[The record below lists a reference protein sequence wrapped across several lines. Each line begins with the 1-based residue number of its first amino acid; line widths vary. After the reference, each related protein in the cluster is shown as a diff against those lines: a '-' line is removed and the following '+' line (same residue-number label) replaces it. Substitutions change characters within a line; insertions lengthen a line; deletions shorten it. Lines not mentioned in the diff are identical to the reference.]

1 MRILLVEDSSE
12 LLQFVKIGLEGQGYV
27 VDGFETVGDSDAAM
41 AVTSYDAV
49 ILDLGLPDG
58 DGLDLLRSWRNRGV
72 TAPVLI
78 LTERDTLD
86 DRIKGL
92 DGGGDDYLIKPF
104 DLEELQARLRALLR
118 RPKAALGAVITVGN
132 ISLDSTSREIRIE
145 RVPVA
150 FPRRETAILEQ
161 LMRRCGTVVPK
172 EILVARVYSFDD
184 DVTLNSL
191 EAGVSR
197 LRKRLGKLG
206 SGVTI
211 RTLRGVGYLL
221 VEDHD

>member
-58 DGLDLLRSWRNRGV
+58 DGLNLLRSWRNRGV

-78 LTERDTLD
+78 LTGRDAVD

-104 DLEELQARLRALLR
+104 EIEELQARLRALLR
-118 RPKAALGAVITVGN
+118 RPKAAPGAVLTVGN

-145 RVPVA
+145 HAPVA

-172 EILVARVYSFDD
+172 EILVARVYKNRTIDSFEPETVPLMPSFASSNVPLMWCSAMALCSD
-184 DVTLNSL
+184 
-191 EAGVSR
+191 
-197 LRKRLGKLG
+197 
-206 SGVTI
+206 
-211 RTLRGVGYLL
+211 
-221 VEDHD
+221 

>member
-1 MRILLVEDSSE
+1 MRILLVEDSPS
-12 LLQFVKIGLEGQGYV
+12 LLQFVKVGLEGQDFV
-27 VDGFETVGDSDAAM
+27 VDGFETVGDGEAAM
-41 AVTSYDAV
+41 ASASYDAV

-58 DGLDLLRSWRNRGV
+58 DGLDLLHSWRARGV
-72 TAPVLI
+72 TVPVLI
-78 LTERDTLD
+78 LTGRDTLD

-104 DLEELQARLRALLR
+104 DIKELQARLRALLR
-118 RPKAALGAVITVGN
+118 RPITALGTVLTAGK

-161 LMRRCGTVVPK
+161 LMRRCGNVVPK
-172 EILVARVYSFDD
+172 EILADRVYSFDD
-184 DVTLNSL
+184 EVTLNSL

-197 LRKRLGKLG
+197 LRKRLRKLG

-211 RTLRGVGYLL
+211 KTLRGVGYLL